1 MFTLSIDCG
10 GSFIKSAVLDES
22 GTIHGNERRIPTPY
36 PLSADSFVQA
46 MVDVVAS
53 NAPADRI
60 TIGMP
65 GMIRR
70 GVVIH
75 TPHYINEA
83 GPFSRRD
90 PQLVESWQNFDVQR
104 AVATATGKPVIVMN
118 DAEVHAA
125 GVINGSGLEVV
136 FTLGTGLGS
145 AIFDGGVLAPHLELS
160 HATVRSGVWYDHWI
174 GEAERQRIG
183 TALWNRRVRLM
194 VERWRPVF
202 LWDRLY
208 LGGGNSRL
216 VTDATRS
223 RLGDDVVIVANNS
236 ALFGGKRVWD
246 FSNLHR

>member
-10 GSFIKSAVLDES
+10 GSFIKSAVLDEA
-22 GTIHGNERRIPTPY
+22 GTIHGSERRMATPY
-36 PLSADSFVQA
+36 PLSAERFVETMA
-46 MVDVVAS
+46 EVVAS
-53 NAPADRI
+53 NESADRI

-65 GMIRR
+65 GMIRH
-70 GVVIH
+70 GVVMH

-83 GPFSRRD
+83 GPFTRRD
-90 PQLVESWQNFDVQR
+90 PQLVSSWKSFDVQR
-104 AVATATGKPVIVMN
+104 AVVAATGKPTIVMN

-145 AIFDGGVLAPHLELS
+145 AMFDGGVLAPHLELS

-174 GEAERQRIG
+174 GEEERQRIG
-183 TALWNRRVRLM
+183 NALWNRRIRLM

-208 LGGGNSRL
+208 IGGGNSRL

-223 RLGDDVVIVANNS
+223 RLGEDVVIVANNS
-236 ALFGGKRVWD
+236 ALFGGKRLWD
-246 FSNLHR
+246 FAARS

>member
-1 MFTLSIDCG
+1 MYTLAIDCG
-10 GSFIKSAVLDES
+10 GSFIKSAVLDGS
-22 GTIHGNERRIPTPY
+22 GTIHGVEQRIPTPY
-36 PLSADSFVQA
+36 PLSSSRFVETIA
-46 MVDVVAS
+46 AIAS
-53 NAPADRI
+53 KHGAIDRI

-65 GMIRR
+65 GMIRH

-75 TPHYINEA
+75 TPHYINEL
-83 GPFSRRD
+83 GPFTRRD
-90 PQLVESWQNFDVQR
+90 PDLVDSWRNFDVAR
-104 AVATATGKPVIVMN
+104 AVQSQTSKPTMVMN

-145 AIFDGGVLAPHLELS
+145 AVFDGGQLAPHLELS
-160 HATVRSGVWYDHWI
+160 HSTVRSGVLIDHWI

-183 TALWNRRVRLM
+183 TTLWNRRIRLL

-208 LGGGNSRL
+208 IGGGNSRL
-216 VTDATRS
+216 VTDTTRA
-223 RLGDDVVIVANNS
+223 RMGDDVVIVPNNV

-246 FSNLHR
+246 LNRQE